1 MDNFKNISLGKK
13 MFGERLQKIRKKLQL
28 SQEDISTQIGIS
40 YRAYSSYERED
51 RKPPIDFLEKLAC
64 QYNINLN
71 YLIAGI
77 GNEFIAQQFDTA
89 KESLRLEVLQILK
102 DEGIIK

>member
-1 MDNFKNISLGKK
+1 
-13 MFGERLQKIRKKLQL
+13 MFGERLQKVRKQLQL

-51 RKPPIDFLEKLAC
+51 RKPPIDFLEKLAI

-77 GNEFIAQQFDTA
+77 GKEFNAPQFDAVKT
-89 KESLRLEVLQILK
+89 ELRSEVLQILK
-102 DEGIIK
+102 EQGLI

>member
-1 MDNFKNISLGKK
+1 
-13 MFGERLQKIRKKLQL
+13 MFGERLQKVRKKLKL

-51 RKPPIDFLEKLAC
+51 RKPPIDFLEKLAT

-77 GNEFIAQQFDTA
+77 GKEFIAPKFDVA
-89 KESLRLEVLQILK
+89 KDELRSEVLQILK
-102 DEGIIK
+102 EEGVIK

>member
-1 MDNFKNISLGKK
+1 
-13 MFGERLQKIRKKLQL
+13 MFGERLQKVRKQLQL

-51 RKPPIDFLEKLAC
+51 RKPPIDFLEKLAI

-77 GNEFIAQQFDTA
+77 GKEFIAPQFDTV
-89 KESLRLEVLQILK
+89 KTELRSEVLQILK
-102 DEGIIK
+102 EQGLI

>member
-1 MDNFKNISLGKK
+1 
-13 MFGERLQKIRKKLQL
+13 MFGERLQKVRKKLQL

-64 QYNINLN
+64 LYNINLN
-71 YLIAGI
+71 YLVAGI
-77 GNEFIAQQFDTA
+77 GNEFIAQQFNAVKD
-89 KESLRLEVLQILK
+89 ELRSEVLQILK
-102 DEGIIK
+102 DEGLIK

>member
-1 MDNFKNISLGKK
+1 
-13 MFGERLQKIRKKLQL
+13 MFGKRLQKVRKKLQL

-51 RKPPIDFLEKLAC
+51 RKPPIDFLEKLVSK
-64 QYNINLN
+64 YKISLN

-77 GNEFIAQQFDTA
+77 GNEFIAPQYEDV
-89 KESLRLEVLQILK
+89 KDEILK
-102 DEGIIK
+102 EVEKMLKAKGL